1 MPDILCISDIHN
13 PKNIYTPEIY
23 LKIHVVINSL
33 EGNMDYENAI
43 EIKNLTKKYD
53 GFTLDGISFDVPK
66 GSIMGFIGQNGAG
79 KTTTIN
85 SLLNI
90 INWDSGEIRLLG
102 KEMPA
107 HEFEVKEKISA
118 VFDILPFND
127 DLSAKQLSKIMKGIW
142 KEWND
147 DTFNSY
153 LERFQLP
160 YKKKF
165 GKFSKG
171 MKMKLQIAAGLS
183 HNAKL
188 LIMDE
193 ATTGLDPV
201 VRNEILDIFLEY
213 LQDEDKSILMSSH
226 ITSDLE
232 KIADRVTF
240 IDKGKILITGIK
252 DEILENH
259 GVVKVS
265 KKDFKDFEREDYISA
280 RVTDFG
286 VDVMVNDRFKAEKK
300 FSGAVIDRT
309 NLEEIMLFYVNQ
321 SKGQWN

>member
-1 MPDILCISDIHN
+1 
-13 PKNIYTPEIY
+13 
-23 LKIHVVINSL
+23 
-33 EGNMDYENAI
+33 MDYENAI

-53 GFTLDGISFDVPK
+53 GFTLDNISFTVPK

-90 INWDSGEIRLLG
+90 IKWDSGEIKLMG
-102 KEMPA
+102 QEMPQN
-107 HEFEVKEKISA
+107 EYKVKEKIA
-118 VFDILPFND
+118 AIFDVLPFND
-127 DLSAKQLSKIMKGIW
+127 DLSAKQLTKIMKGIW
-142 KEWND
+142 KDWD
-147 DTFNSY
+147 DECFQKY

-165 GKFSKG
+165 VQFSKG

-201 VRNEILDIFLEY
+201 VRNDILDIFLEY
-213 LQDEDKSILMSSH
+213 LQDEDNSILMSSH

-232 KIADRVTF
+232 KVADMVTF
-240 IDKGKILITGIK
+240 IDKGRILLSGIK
-252 DEILENH
+252 DEILDNH

-265 KKDFKDFEREDYISA
+265 KSDFKDIEREDYISA

-286 VDVMVNDRFKAEKK
+286 ADVMVNDRAAAAKK
-300 FSGAVIDRT
+300 YSGAVIDKT
-309 NLEEIMLFYVNQ
+309 TLEEIMLFYVNQ
-321 SKGQWN
+321 SKVQWS

>member
-1 MPDILCISDIHN
+1 
-13 PKNIYTPEIY
+13 
-23 LKIHVVINSL
+23 
-33 EGNMDYENAI
+33 MDFENAI

-53 GFTLDGISFDVPK
+53 GFTLDNVSFNVPK

-90 INWDSGEIRLLG
+90 LKWDSGEIKLLG
-102 KEMPA
+102 KEMPE
-107 HEFEVKEKISA
+107 HEYEVKEHIA
-118 VFDILPFND
+118 AIFDVLPFND
-127 DLSAKQLSKIMKGIW
+127 DLSAKQLTKIMGGIW
-142 KEWND
+142 KEWDNEC
-147 DTFNSY
+147 FMNY
-153 LERFQLP
+153 LDRFQLP
-160 YKKKF
+160 FKKKF
-165 GKFSKG
+165 GQFSKG

-213 LQDEDKSILMSSH
+213 LQDEDNSILMSSH

-232 KIADRVTF
+232 KVADMVTF

-252 DEILENH
+252 DEILDSH
-259 GVVKVS
+259 GVVKCS
-265 KKDFKDFEREDYISA
+265 KKDFKDFDREDYISA

-286 VDVMVNDRFKAEKK
+286 AEVMVSDRDKASKK
-300 FSGAVIDRT
+300 FSGAVIDKT
-309 NLEEIMLFYVNQ
+309 TLEEIMLFYVNRE
-321 SKGQWN
+321 KGEWK

>member
-1 MPDILCISDIHN
+1 
-13 PKNIYTPEIY
+13 
-23 LKIHVVINSL
+23 
-33 EGNMDYENAI
+33 MDYENAI

-53 GFTLDGISFDVPK
+53 GFTLDNISFDVPK

-90 INWDSGEIRLLG
+90 LKWDSGEIRLLG
-102 KEMPA
+102 KEMPE
-107 HEFEVKEKISA
+107 HEYEVKEEIA
-118 VFDILPFND
+118 AIFDVLPFND
-127 DLSAKQLSKIMKGIW
+127 DLSAKQLNRIMRGIW
-142 KEWND
+142 KQWDEE
-147 DTFNSY
+147 TFMSY

-165 GKFSKG
+165 GQFSKG

-183 HNAKL
+183 HKAKL

-213 LQDEDKSILMSSH
+213 LQDEDNSILMSSH

-240 IDKGKILITGIK
+240 IDKGKLLLTGIK
-252 DEILENH
+252 DEILDNH
-259 GVVKVS
+259 GLVKVS
-265 KKDFKDFEREDYISA
+265 KKDFKEFEREDYISA

-286 VDVMVNDRFKAEKK
+286 VDIMVNDRSKTAKK
-300 FSGAVIDRT
+300 YSGAVIDKT
-309 NLEEIMLFYVNQ
+309 TLEEIMLFYVNRD
-321 SKGQWN
+321 KAEWN